1 MLRPDWPVLA
11 GSAPAPPGWG
21 RKIAR
26 RCAHHISVGEGRGIS
41 VCRLLAVCMHSQ
53 PATGRRTEGDAGTSR
68 THLPTHRHTYSGH
81 PSPPP
86 PPPTPHPPAPPP
98 PPPPAAPTP
107 LGQAAPV
114 DVRGISRSP
123 RPPRLRL
130 LTVTELLDP
139 NPTDDFSTVPWP
151 TAFPPKSEPTA
162 PPWRQRAQ
170 NSSLGRTKKHA
181 QRWKLDVP
189 ILIRTRTRA
198 PIQLN

>member
-1 MLRPDWPVLA
+1 MRED
-11 GSAPAPPGWG
+11 APITYQWG
-21 RKIAR
+21 RG
-26 RCAHHISVGEGRGIS
+26 VG
-41 VCRLLAVCMHSQ
+41 SQ
-53 PATGRRTEGDAGTSR
+53 YADSLQYACTASRPRADAQKETPGQAG
-68 THLPTHRHTYSGH
+68 PTYRHTDTHTLGIH
-81 PSPPP
+81 L
-86 PPPTPHPPAPPP
+86 

>member
-1 MLRPDWPVLA
+1 MRED
-11 GSAPAPPGWG
+11 APITYQWG
-21 RKIAR
+21 RGVGSQYADSLQYACIASR
-26 RCAHHISVGEGRGIS
+26 PRA
-41 VCRLLAVCMHSQ
+41 
-53 PATGRRTEGDAGTSR
+53 DAQKETPGTSR

-86 PPPTPHPPAPPP
+86 PPAT
-98 PPPPAAPTP
+98 PTP

-189 ILIRTRTRA
+189 ILIRTRTRTRA